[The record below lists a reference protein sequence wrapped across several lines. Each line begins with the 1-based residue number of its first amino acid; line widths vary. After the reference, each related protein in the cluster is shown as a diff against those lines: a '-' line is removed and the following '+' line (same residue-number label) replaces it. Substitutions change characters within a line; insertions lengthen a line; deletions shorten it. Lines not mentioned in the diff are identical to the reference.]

1 MLLLAPPCCRP
12 QASPPPIQNLIHSI
26 FPPAIAKEVIALQEE
41 DLAEADGYSSLEGS
55 LNINNME
62 LSLQAIAGGIGKTVA
77 RLHMNVRTGT
87 V

>member
-1 MLLLAPPCCRP
+1 M
-12 QASPPPIQNLIHSI
+12 
-26 FPPAIAKEVIALQEE
+26 IALQEE

>member
-1 MLLLAPPCCRP
+1 M
-12 QASPPPIQNLIHSI
+12 
-26 FPPAIAKEVIALQEE
+26 IALQEE
-41 DLAEADGYSSLEGS
+41 DLAEADSYSSLEGS